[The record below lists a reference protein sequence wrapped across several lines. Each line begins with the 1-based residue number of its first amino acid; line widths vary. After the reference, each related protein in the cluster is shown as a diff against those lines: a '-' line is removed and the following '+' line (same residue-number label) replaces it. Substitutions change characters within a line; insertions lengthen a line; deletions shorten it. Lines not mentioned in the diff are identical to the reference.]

1 MPTVILFLS
10 GLLALVAPGTLM
22 AQNLSDIF
30 SSQRALE
37 AYQTRYAEA
46 GDNKAFAQS
55 LGGAW
60 AWTQN
65 RTKPEDAIDYAI
77 SRCEH
82 FRRGQGSPCVLVDLN
97 GELVAPDSPEGYY
110 MHYNEILEVYRNH
123 YMDSSYHK
131 AFAISETSYGMR
143 RGFETEQA
151 AIEAALEG
159 CYQNANPGD
168 TCRIIDI
175 NGRLQDH

>member
-1 MPTVILFLS
+1 MRTVILSFS
-10 GLLALVAPGTLM
+10 LLFTWILPSSLM
-22 AQNLSDIF
+22 AQNLSEVF

-65 RTKPEDAIDYAI
+65 RTKPEDAIAYAI
-77 SRCEH
+77 DRCEY
-82 FRRGQGSPCVLVDLN
+82 FRRGQGSPCALVDLN

-110 MHYNEILEVYRNH
+110 IRHNSTLKIYQEEYSKAARH
-123 YMDSSYHK
+123 R
-131 AFAISETSYGMR
+131 AFAVSDFAFAMR
-143 RGFETEQA
+143 QGFATEQA
-151 AIEAALEG
+151 AIEAALEA
-159 CYQNANPGD
+159 CNQHVRPGD
-168 TCRIIDI
+168 TCRIVDV
-175 NGRLQDH
+175 NGHLQNR